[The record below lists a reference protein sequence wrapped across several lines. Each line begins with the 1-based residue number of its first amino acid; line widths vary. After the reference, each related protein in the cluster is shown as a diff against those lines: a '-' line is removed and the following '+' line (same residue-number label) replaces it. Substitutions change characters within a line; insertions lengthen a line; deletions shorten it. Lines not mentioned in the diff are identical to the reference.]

1 MNTSANQRLNGIHNR
16 QTTKRK
22 RDKPQKQRSDGPGG
36 GSGNSVNQPE
46 IVDGIDPHSFFS
58 CAMGDQYRR
67 ALVGFALLQRP
78 KSDKAGG
85 GHGCRSPAST
95 QPSEGGTALASAR
108 WLHFSEVR
116 TRQVPMVREG
126 LSTR

>member
-46 IVDGIDPHSFFS
+46 IVDGIDPHSFLS
-58 CAMGDQYRR
+58 QAMGDQFLTPP
-67 ALVGFALLQRP
+67 LVGFALLQRP
-78 KSDKAGG
+78 KGDKA
-85 GHGCRSPAST
+85 
-95 QPSEGGTALASAR
+95 
-108 WLHFSEVR
+108 
-116 TRQVPMVREG
+116 
-126 LSTR
+126 